1 MKSSIK
7 KLVLAFSL
15 LISVK
20 NFAQYIQ
27 VDDTFSAQQLVQ
39 NFFSTGGCASVNN
52 ITVSGGNFGNA
63 DKSYGKFTKTTSVF
77 PFTNGIVLSTGKAIS
92 TIGPNSGNSS
102 EGDNSWLGDGNLEQA
117 LGVSNTINAT
127 VLEFDFVPITNKISF
142 DYIFAS
148 EQYLSNPTA
157 SQCGYTDGFAF
168 LLKPVGATT
177 YQNLAVVP
185 GTSTPVTVS
194 TVRGGGTV
202 CNASNVLYFDAF
214 NGVNYPTTFNG
225 QTKIL
230 KAKADVISGT
240 TYHIKLVIADQGN
253 ALYDS
258 AIFLGGGSFDST
270 TDLGIDKLEAT
281 NNPFCEGTTNTL
293 NATQLGTNTY
303 KWFKN
308 GVFTGIT
315 LPIYTITDNT
325 NFNIVE
331 YAVEVTLSGACTSS
345 GKVNIQFTKLPIV
358 VNQTL
363 VQCDDDTDGITK
375 FNLKKL
381 DALITNSGTVTY
393 YTTIGGTAI
402 ANPTSYSSAN
412 ATIYAEVVNAFGC
425 KSTATILLQVSNNA
439 VVSPIDFKKC
449 DTDAFP
455 LDGKTEFNLNL
466 EATPKV
472 LTGLPTGLIV
482 EYYANKND
490 AITQNN
496 PLPNIFPKNYAA
508 QESIFARIINGSDC
522 YGIIEVKLEINI
534 FDPSNFETET
544 LGLCQGNKVTLSV
557 ASTFSTYNWNNGD
570 FDFETDV
577 TTAGNYS
584 VIVTDANGCKATKQ
598 FIIKASAPATEIDA
612 IINDFEEINSL
623 TIIYKDNG
631 GDYIFSIDGV
641 NYQDSPTFNAVLTG
655 EITVYIKD
663 RNGCL
668 PIVSKLIYVLNY
680 PKFFTPNGD
689 GINDLWVISN
699 IKTKPNTTISIF
711 DRLGKLLSQ
720 LNVNSSGWNGTFNG
734 QNLPAGDYWFVLTLF
749 NNKTIKSHFALKR

>member
-15 LISVK
+15 LLSGK
-20 NFAQYIQ
+20 NFSQYIQ
-27 VDDTFSAQQLVQ
+27 VDDTFTATQLVQ
-39 NFFSTGGCASVNN
+39 NFFSTGGCASVSN

-63 DKSYGKFTKTTSVF
+63 DKSYGKFTNATSVF

-102 EGDNSWLGDGNLEQA
+102 EGDNSWLGDSNLEQA

-127 VLEFDFVPITNKISF
+127 VLEFDFVPVTNKISF

-148 EQYLSNPTA
+148 EQYLSNPSA

-168 LLKPVGATT
+168 LLKPVGAAT

-258 AIFLGGGSFDST
+258 AIFLGAGSFEST

-281 NNPFCEGTTNTL
+281 NNPFCEGTTNIL
-293 NATQLGTNTY
+293 NATQPGTNTY

-315 LPIYTITDNT
+315 SAIYTITDNT
-325 NFNIVE
+325 NFNVVE

-345 GKVNIQFTKLPIV
+345 GKVNIQFTKLPVV

-363 VQCDDDTDGITK
+363 VQCDDDADGITK

-381 DALITNSGTVTY
+381 DNLITTSGTVTY
-393 YTTIGGTAI
+393 YATIGGIAI
-402 ANPTSYSSAN
+402 TNPTNYNSTN
-412 ATIYAEVVNAFGC
+412 ATIYAEVENPFGC
-425 KSTATILLQVSNNA
+425 KKTANITLQVSNNA
-439 VVSPIDFKKC
+439 VVSPINYKKC
-449 DTDAFP
+449 DTDALP
-455 LDGKTEFNLNL
+455 QDGKTEFNLNTEVNPL
-466 EATPKV
+466 V
-472 LTGLPTGLIV
+472 LFGLPTGLIV
-482 EYYANKND
+482 EYYNTKND
-490 AITQNN
+490 AIAQSN
-496 PLPNIFPKNYAA
+496 PLPNIFPKTDPS
-508 QESIFARIINGSDC
+508 QQSIFARIINGSDC

-534 FDPSNFETET
+534 FNPSNFETEII
-544 LGLCQGNKVTLSV
+544 GLCQGNKVTLSV
-557 ASTFSTYNWNNGD
+557 ASTFASYVWSNGD
-570 FDFETDV
+570 LDFETDV

-598 FIIKASAPATEIDA
+598 FIVKASAPATEIDA
-612 IINDFEEINSL
+612 VVDDFSENNIV
-623 TIIYKDNG
+623 TITYKDNG
-631 GDYIFSIDGV
+631 GDYIFSIDGI
-641 NYQDSPTFNAVLTG
+641 NYQDSPLFNNVPTG
-655 EITVYIKD
+655 EITIYIKD

-668 PIVSKLIYVLNY
+668 PIASKLIYILNY

-689 GINDLWVISN
+689 GINDTWLIPNV
-699 IKTKPNTTISIF
+699 KTRPNTTISIF
-711 DRLGKLLSQ
+711 DRFGKLLSQ
-720 LNVNSSGWNGTFNG
+720 LNVNSKGWNGTFNG
-734 QNLPAGDYWFVLTLF
+734 QNLPSGDYWFVLTLF
-749 NNKTIKSHFALKR
+749 NNKTVRSHFALKR